1 MPDPLLAAFLLLVL
15 VPFAGAVVTRF
26 APARWAD
33 ALAALTALADAAL
46 AVLLV
51 TRHGLAP
58 VTVPLGGLAVVD
70 RALGHPVVLFGF
82 QLDAL
87 GSLVLLC
94 NALIG
99 VACVLYS
106 AAYVGPR
113 NREIAASDDRRTFY
127 FWLLTFI
134 GAMSG
139 LVTSCTLL
147 QLFLFWEITTLCSWA
162 LIGFYQEEHGALAA
176 AYKAFLITAG
186 GGLAL
191 FAAVIILLA
200 VTGSVDFGAIAALGA
215 GGRVGL
221 ATVILVLL
229 FLGAWAKSGQVPF
242 HTWLPDAMVAPS
254 PVSAYLHAASMVN
267 AGAFLA
273 LRVVTASPAAGGP
286 VPGALPSAVAT
297 LALVMG
303 VVTLVVAVAQ
313 FFFQTDL
320 KRLLALSTIAGLAY
334 VFIGAALGAAGS
346 LRAAQGAALHILAH
360 GAGKGLLFLSAG
372 SLSYAYGTRRIAD
385 LSGVLKKTPV
395 PAIGFLIGA
404 LTVTGVPPFAG
415 FWSKFALIGGAV
427 QLGGAGLA
435 VGVLLL
441 AESVLAFAWF
451 LWIGHKV
458 FLGTPSAAV
467 AAGSPTSRVM
477 DLALVLLMVLCLLVP
492 LFGLPLASAVGF
504 GPGR

>member
-1 MPDPLLAAFLLLVL
+1 MLDPLVAAFWLVVL
-15 VPFAGAVVTRF
+15 VPFAGAVATRY

-33 ALAALTALADAAL
+33 ALAVLTALADAAI
-46 AVLLV
+46 AVVLV
-51 TRHGLAP
+51 ARHGLAP
-58 VTVPLGGLAVVD
+58 VSIPIGGLSVVD
-70 RALGHPVVLFGF
+70 RALGHPVLLFGF

-87 GSLVLLC
+87 GSLVLLG
-94 NALIG
+94 NGLIG

-106 AAYVGPR
+106 ARYVGTR
-113 NREIAASDDRRTFY
+113 NRETPSSDDRRTFY
-127 FWLLTFI
+127 FWLLLFI

-139 LVTSCTLL
+139 LVTSRTLL

-191 FAAVIILLA
+191 LASLLVVLA
-200 VTGSVDFGAIAALGA
+200 VTGSVDFGAFSSLGTAARAGLAAL
-215 GGRVGL
+215 L
-221 ATVILVLL
+221 LVLL
-229 FLGAWAKSGQVPF
+229 LLGAWAKSGQVPF
-242 HTWLPDAMVAPS
+242 HTWLPDAMIAPS

-273 LRVVTASPAAGGP
+273 LRVVTAAPPAGT
-286 VPGALPSAVAT
+286 PGALPAGVVG
-297 LALVMG
+297 LALAMG
-303 VVTLVVAVAQ
+303 VVTLVVSVVQ

-346 LRAAQGAALHILAH
+346 LRSAQGASLHILAH

-385 LSGVLKKTPV
+385 LRGVLAKAPI
-395 PAIGFLIGA
+395 PAVGFLIGA
-404 LTVTGVPPFAG
+404 LTVTGVPPFAC
-415 FWSKFALIGGAV
+415 FWSKFALIAGAV
-427 QLGGAGLA
+427 QLGGSGLA

-441 AESVLAFAWF
+441 VESVLAFAWF
-451 LWIGHKV
+451 LWVGHKI
-458 FLGTPSAAV
+458 FLGEPSPAV
-467 AAGSPTSRVM
+467 AQGAPPSSVM
-477 DLALVLLMVLCLLVP
+477 NLALVLLMLLCLLVP

>member
-1 MPDPLLAAFLLLVL
+1 MVELMVTGIWLLVL
-15 VPFAGAVVTRF
+15 VPFVGAVATRF
-26 APARWAD
+26 APPRWAD
-33 ALAALTALADAAL
+33 ALAALTALADAVI

-51 TRHGLAP
+51 SYHGLQAI
-58 VTVPLGGLAVVD
+58 TLPLGGLGFVD
-70 RALGHPVVLFGF
+70 RAFGHAVLLFGF
-82 QLDAL
+82 RLDAL
-87 GSLVLLC
+87 ASLVLLG

-106 AAYVGPR
+106 AAYVGPK
-113 NREIAASDDRRTFY
+113 NRETPASDDRRTFY
-127 FWLLTFI
+127 FWLLVFI

-139 LVTSCTLL
+139 LVTAATLL

-191 FAAVIILLA
+191 LASLIVLLA
-200 VTGSVDFGAIAALGA
+200 LSGSVDFNAFGSLDAA
-215 GGRVGL
+215 GRAGL
-221 ATVILVLL
+221 ATALLVLL
-229 FLGAWAKSGQVPF
+229 LVGAWAKSGQVPF
-242 HTWLPDAMVAPS
+242 HTWLPDAMIAPS

-267 AGAFLA
+267 AGAYLA
-273 LRVVTASPAAGGP
+273 LRVVTAAPPSGSEA
-286 VPGALPSAVAT
+286 PGALPAAVAYLM
-297 LALVMG
+297 LAMG
-303 VVTLVVAVAQ
+303 VLTLVVAVAQ
-313 FFFQTDL
+313 FFYQTDL

-346 LRAAQGAALHILAH
+346 LRSAQGASLHILAH

-372 SLSYAYGTRRIAD
+372 SLSYAFGTRRIAD
-385 LSGVLKKTPV
+385 LRGVLKKAPV
-395 PAIGFLIGA
+395 PAVGFLIGA

-427 QLGGAGLA
+427 QLGGIGLA

-441 AESVLAFAWF
+441 VESVLAFAWF
-451 LWIGHKV
+451 LWVGHKV
-458 FLGTPSAAV
+458 FLGAPSPAVEQGVPTP
-467 AAGSPTSRVM
+467 RVM
-477 DLALVLLMVLCLLVP
+477 NLALVLLMLLCLLVP

-504 GPGR
+504 PGS

>member
-1 MPDPLLAAFLLLVL
+1 MAEPVLVLFLLLVL
-15 VPFAGAVVTRF
+15 VPLAGAVLVRF
-26 APARWAD
+26 APARAAD
-33 ALAALTALADAAL
+33 ALAALTAALDAAI

-51 TRHGLAP
+51 ARHGLAG
-58 VTVPLGGLAVVD
+58 VGVPLGGLTALD
-70 RALGHPVVLFGF
+70 RAMGHPVLLGGF
-82 QLDAL
+82 RLDGL
-87 GSLVLLC
+87 GSLVLLG

-113 NREIAASDDRRTFY
+113 NRELPASDDRRSFY
-127 FWLLTFI
+127 FWLLLFI
-134 GAMSG
+134 GAMAG
-139 LVTSCTLL
+139 LVTSQTLL

-191 FAAVIILLA
+191 FAAIIVLLA
-200 VTGSVDFGAIAALGA
+200 VTGSVGFDAIAGLGA
-215 GGRVGL
+215 GGRVAL
-221 ATVILVLL
+221 ASLLLVLL
-229 FLGAWAKSGQVPF
+229 LAGAWAKSGQVPF

-267 AGAFLA
+267 AGAFLV
-273 LRVVTASPAAGGP
+273 LRVVTAAPAGGTAAAGA
-286 VPGALPSAVAT
+286 VPGPIVVLIGGMGVLT
-297 LALVMG
+297 LA
-303 VVTLVVAVAQ
+303 VAVAQ
-313 FFFQTDL
+313 FFYQSDL

-346 LRAAQGAALHILAH
+346 VRAAQGASLHILAH
-360 GAGKGLLFLSAG
+360 GAGKALLFLSVG
-372 SLSYAYGTRRIAD
+372 SLSYACGTRRIAD
-385 LSGVLKKTPV
+385 LRGVLRKVPV

-427 QLGGAGLA
+427 QLGGVGLW

-441 AESVLAFAWF
+441 AESVVAFAWF
-451 LWIGHKV
+451 LWVGHKV
-458 FLGTPSAAV
+458 FLGAPSPAVMAA
-467 AAGSPTSRVM
+467 SPTSRVM
-477 DLALVLLMVLCLLVP
+477 DLALVLLMILCLVVP
-492 LFGLPLASAVGF
+492 IFGLPLAAAVGL
-504 GPGR
+504 GPGS